1 MAKKVNKNNFD
12 IDFTFLHARNLI
24 VVLFSVIMLVSCER
38 QSPTWKQMDI
48 AESLLN
54 TKPDSALA
62 ILEGIPA
69 FNVKGKE
76 TSARY
81 ALLKSMALDKN
92 CIDTTTFDV
101 LQPAIDYYIEHGS
114 PDEQLRTYYYQGRI
128 YQNKGDDDAAM
139 QSFMRGKEYCQEAT
153 DTLIMA
159 NLMVAQGSIQYSI
172 YKIDEFINNNLEAA
186 NLYKIIGR
194 TDYEILS
201 LANALD
207 GSILNNDKSLTDS
220 IMSIAQERVKQK
232 PEFAS
237 VIVPYNLSYALK
249 FGNKEEVIR
258 ILNYYESMK
267 SINDVDRL
275 DIAEAYC
282 KIGDAPNAMRVLT
295 SIPYTSKTRSSLKY
309 MAILPRALELN
320 GDFAGALQAYQD
332 FSTTIDSIHM
342 NIFSHDLLFSK
353 ERHEMEKLNLIETQ
367 KKDNV
372 IWLSLCITCVLL
384 IFISYIYYRYK
395 LGLAKIKLDDKE
407 KIRLQLE
414 QENLKRENE
423 NLELERHN
431 AILEKQAAEL
441 ECERQSLTADNLR
454 LKIEQLENESEALK
468 EVLER
473 QKDLAKPVED
483 AIKIRIEM
491 LNGLLASR
499 ITDNTSYAEPYRTW
513 KDQVIQDKDEF
524 MNTTRLAFKASHPK
538 FIKYLEQHGL
548 TELEINY
555 VCLYAIGLR
564 GKEVGEYMQLKRH
577 YHISSDVRK
586 KLGIDE
592 HQTNIGIYIRKLMKQ
607 L

>member
-1 MAKKVNKNNFD
+1 MCAIRRNCSVEINGLKVFHTADFVVHLHIRITVINSFMAKKVNKNNFD

-282 KIGDAPNAMRVLT
+282 KIADAPNAMRVLT
-295 SIPYTSKTRSSLKY
+295 SIPYTSKTRSS
-309 MAILPRALELN
+309 
-320 GDFAGALQAYQD
+320 
-332 FSTTIDSIHM
+332 
-342 NIFSHDLLFSK
+342 
-353 ERHEMEKLNLIETQ
+353 
-367 KKDNV
+367 
-372 IWLSLCITCVLL
+372 
-384 IFISYIYYRYK
+384 
-395 LGLAKIKLDDKE
+395 
-407 KIRLQLE
+407 
-414 QENLKRENE
+414 
-423 NLELERHN
+423 
-431 AILEKQAAEL
+431 
-441 ECERQSLTADNLR
+441 
-454 LKIEQLENESEALK
+454 
-468 EVLER
+468 
-473 QKDLAKPVED
+473 
-483 AIKIRIEM
+483 
-491 LNGLLASR
+491 
-499 ITDNTSYAEPYRTW
+499 
-513 KDQVIQDKDEF
+513 
-524 MNTTRLAFKASHPK
+524 
-538 FIKYLEQHGL
+538 
-548 TELEINY
+548 
-555 VCLYAIGLR
+555 
-564 GKEVGEYMQLKRH
+564 
-577 YHISSDVRK
+577 
-586 KLGIDE
+586 
-592 HQTNIGIYIRKLMKQ
+592 
-607 L
+607 

>member
-69 FNVKGKE
+69 FNVKGEK

-320 GDFAGALQAYQD
+320 
-332 FSTTIDSIHM
+332 
-342 NIFSHDLLFSK
+342 
-353 ERHEMEKLNLIETQ
+353 
-367 KKDNV
+367 
-372 IWLSLCITCVLL
+372 
-384 IFISYIYYRYK
+384 
-395 LGLAKIKLDDKE
+395 
-407 KIRLQLE
+407 
-414 QENLKRENE
+414 
-423 NLELERHN
+423 
-431 AILEKQAAEL
+431 
-441 ECERQSLTADNLR
+441 
-454 LKIEQLENESEALK
+454 
-468 EVLER
+468 
-473 QKDLAKPVED
+473 
-483 AIKIRIEM
+483 
-491 LNGLLASR
+491 
-499 ITDNTSYAEPYRTW
+499 
-513 KDQVIQDKDEF
+513 
-524 MNTTRLAFKASHPK
+524 
-538 FIKYLEQHGL
+538 
-548 TELEINY
+548 
-555 VCLYAIGLR
+555 
-564 GKEVGEYMQLKRH
+564 
-577 YHISSDVRK
+577 
-586 KLGIDE
+586 
-592 HQTNIGIYIRKLMKQ
+592 
-607 L
+607 

>member
-282 KIGDAPNAMRVLT
+282 KIADAPNAMRVLT

-367 KKDNV
+367 KKNKV
-372 IWLSLCITCVLL
+372 ILLSLCITCVLL

-548 TELEINY
+548 TESEINY